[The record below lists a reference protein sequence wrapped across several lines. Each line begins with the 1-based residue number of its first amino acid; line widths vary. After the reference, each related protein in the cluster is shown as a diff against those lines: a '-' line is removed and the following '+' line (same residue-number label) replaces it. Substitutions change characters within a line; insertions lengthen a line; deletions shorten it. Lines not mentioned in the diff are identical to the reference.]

1 MWKYIESFLKRK
13 IIWTWSLGGC
23 LAWCM
28 VHPGWSGPSP
38 ESISRT
44 SAVTQGKLLW
54 PRAVE
59 AQFQIKQ
66 NTMQMANQLPQE
78 KNPTMFMK
86 ARFKWWA
93 ELSVLHCFTP
103 VANLQ
108 LTGLRELWREKA
120 IYMLMEQWTWKLR
133 GDQRGCKVLVQE
145 FSVVWVLGAVGART
159 VHLTLLTCMATPNQ
173 LR

>member
-44 SAVTQGKLLW
+44 SAAGQGKLLW

-59 AQFQIKQ
+59 AQLQTQ
-66 NTMQMANQLPQE
+66 RNTVKMANQLPQE
-78 KNPTMFMK
+78 KNPVMFMK
-86 ARFKWWA
+86 ATLKWWS
-93 ELSVLHCFTP
+93 ELSVLHSCG
-103 VANLQ
+103 Q
-108 LTGLRELWREKA
+108 LAVDWIKRALKREGYLYDNGAMDLEV
-120 IYMLMEQWTWKLR
+120 
-133 GDQRGCKVLVQE
+133 GDQRDCKVFVQE
-145 FSVVWVLGAVGART
+145 FSAVWVLRA